1 MTFWNSISYS
11 EVISYTIGILG
22 IMISIITYLRS
33 KRIQEPKF
41 KKISSVI
48 AEEMFTRGSN
58 VHIQNGDNK
67 LKVLTIT
74 KVAFWNE
81 GITLKKEEIANKSPF
96 RIELLNEEPQIL
108 EACVSYAEEE
118 NDVSCDISVDGKI
131 VNIHFDYLAKNQGF
145 VLKVLHTGIGSSA
158 LDVKGIMK
166 NSGRLKKSE
175 SLHMK
180 LNAVMFR
187 FIPIRKMDI
196 LFGYFFML
204 SGFVL
209 IAKGILSYGRFIEA
223 HTISMTNVVINVVS
237 GFFILIFGYYMQKGK
252 MPDKVSKAFYDE
264 I

>member
-1 MTFWNSISYS
+1 MTFWDSMSYS
-11 EVISYTIGILG
+11 EVVSYSIGILG
-22 IMISIITYLRS
+22 IIISIITYLRS

-41 KKISSVI
+41 KKTSSVI
-48 AEEMFTRGSN
+48 AEEMFTRGSK
-58 VHIQNGDNK
+58 VHIQNGANR

-81 GITLKKEEIANKSPF
+81 GITLKKEEIATKSPF
-96 RIELLNEEPQIL
+96 RIELVNEDSQLL

-118 NDVSCDISVDGKI
+118 NDVSCDISVDGKK

-158 LDVKGIMK
+158 LDVKGSMK
-166 NSGRLKKSE
+166 NSGRLRKSG
-175 SLHMK
+175 SLQMK
-180 LNAVMFR
+180 VNAVMFR
-187 FIPIRKMDI
+187 FIPIRKMDL

-204 SGFVL
+204 SGIFL
-209 IAKGILSYGRFIEA
+209 IAKGILSYGTFIEA
-223 HTISMTNVVINVVS
+223 HTMSMTSVVINIVF
-237 GFFILIFGYYMQKGK
+237 GMIFLIFGYYVQKGK